1 MLFLI
6 PLKKVAAFLMSMN
19 QEKGQNI
26 IALMDNAEI
35 RAVVAEIKR
44 LPEFSEEEKD
54 GFRAEFKG
62 LGYTEKMNPAEVL
75 TVMRFLFNGGKI
87 SK

>member
-1 MLFLI
+1 
-6 PLKKVAAFLMSMN
+6 MSMN
-19 QEKGQNI
+19 QEKGQKI

-35 RAVVAEIKR
+35 RGVVTEIKR

-54 GFRAEFKG
+54 GIRAEFKG
-62 LGYTEKMNPAEVL
+62 LGYTEQMNPSEVL
-75 TVMRFLFNGGKI
+75 TIMRFLFDGSKI

>member
-1 MLFLI
+1 MI
-6 PLKKVAAFLMSMN
+6 PLKKVAAFLMSIN

-35 RAVVAEIKR
+35 QAVVTAIKR

-54 GFRAEFKG
+54 GIRAEFKG
-62 LGYTEKMNPAEVL
+62 LGYTEQMNPSEIL
-75 TVMRFLFNGGKI
+75 MIMRLLFNGSRI

>member
-1 MLFLI
+1 MI

-19 QEKGQNI
+19 QEKGQKI

-35 RAVVAEIKR
+35 RAVVTEMKR
-44 LPEFSEEEKD
+44 LPEFSEVEKD
-54 GFRAEFKG
+54 GIRAEFKG
-62 LGYTEKMNPAEVL
+62 LGYTEQMNPSEIL
-75 TVMRFLFNGGKI
+75 MIMRFLFDGSKI

>member
-1 MLFLI
+1 MI

-19 QEKGQNI
+19 QEKGQKI

-35 RAVVAEIKR
+35 RAVISEMKR

-54 GFRAEFKG
+54 GIRAEFKG
-62 LGYTEKMNPAEVL
+62 LGYTEQMNPSEIL
-75 TVMRFLFNGGKI
+75 MIMRLLFDGSKI

>member
-1 MLFLI
+1 MI
-6 PLKKVAAFLMSMN
+6 PLKKVAAFLMSIN
-19 QEKGQNI
+19 QEKGQSI

-35 RAVVAEIKR
+35 RAVVTEIKR

-54 GFRAEFKG
+54 GIRAEFKG
-62 LGYTEKMNPAEVL
+62 LGYTEQMNASEVL
-75 TVMRFLFNGGKI
+75 TIMRFLFHGSRI

>member
-1 MLFLI
+1 MI

-19 QEKGQNI
+19 QEKGQKI

-35 RAVVAEIKR
+35 RAVISEMKR

-54 GFRAEFKG
+54 GIRAEFKG
-62 LGYTEKMNPAEVL
+62 LGYTEQMNPSEIL
-75 TVMRFLFNGGKI
+75 TIMRLLFDGSKI

>member
-1 MLFLI
+1 MI
-6 PLKKVAAFLMSMN
+6 PLKKVAAFLMSMS
-19 QEKGQNI
+19 QEKGQKI

-35 RAVVAEIKR
+35 RAVVTEMKR

-54 GFRAEFKG
+54 GIRAEFKG
-62 LGYTEKMNPAEVL
+62 LGYTEQMNPSEIL
-75 TVMRFLFNGGKI
+75 MIMRFLFDGSKI